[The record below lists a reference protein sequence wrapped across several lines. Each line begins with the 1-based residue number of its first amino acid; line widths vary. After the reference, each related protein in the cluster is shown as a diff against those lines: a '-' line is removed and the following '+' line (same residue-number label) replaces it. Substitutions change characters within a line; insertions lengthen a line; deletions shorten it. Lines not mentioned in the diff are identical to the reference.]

1 MTKEDKKLLFRY
13 LSMAL
18 PYNVKVIDLDGWQF
32 IVKGINE
39 DTLLVDE
46 YSRYGNTYHTVGY
59 GWKPFLRP
67 LSSMTEE
74 ERTEINALIK
84 QNSPSPYGKINLQGM
99 DNLLYSVVVSS
110 GFLMDWMLNKHFDIF
125 DLIPKELAIAVT
137 EENNP
142 YSTAEE

>member
-1 MTKEDKKLLFRY
+1 
-13 LSMAL
+13 MAL
-18 PYNVKVIDLDGWQF
+18 PYGVVVETQLINAPRAKYPVLKVLQSHMLCDFIQSIENVI
-32 IVKGINE
+32 
-39 DTLLVDE
+39 
-46 YSRYGNTYHTVGY
+46 H
-59 GWKPFLRP
+59 KPYLRP

-142 YSTAEE
+142 YSTRKK

>member
-18 PYNVKVIDLDGWQF
+18 PYGVVVEIQMINAPREKYPLIHVLESYLLHEFMETIENVWI
-32 IVKGINE
+32 
-39 DTLLVDE
+39 
-46 YSRYGNTYHTVGY
+46 H
-59 GWKPFLRP
+59 KPYLRP
-67 LSSMTEE
+67 LASMTEE

-125 DLIPKELAIAVT
+125 DLIPKGLAIAVT
-137 EENNP
+137 EKNNP
-142 YSTAEE
+142 YNTKKE

>member
-1 MTKEDKKLLFRY
+1 MTKEGKKLLFRY

-18 PYNVKVIDLDGWQF
+18 PYGVVVETQLINAPRAKYPVLKVLQSHMLCDFMQNIENVI
-32 IVKGINE
+32 
-39 DTLLVDE
+39 
-46 YSRYGNTYHTVGY
+46 H
-59 GWKPFLRP
+59 KPYLRP

-74 ERTEINALIK
+74 ERTEINTLIK
-84 QNSPSPYGKINLQGM
+84 QNSPSPCGKINLQGM

-110 GFLMDWMLNKHFDIF
+110 GFLIDWMLNKHFDIF

-142 YSTAEE
+142 YKTRKG